1 MRKRI
6 LTAAVAAATLASGA
20 QAAGFYLKEQSVVG
34 QGRAFAGSAAGT
46 DGASAAYFN
55 PAGIVGVAEQVE
67 VGVHYIKPDVTVTN
81 DGSTSTAVPGTLFNG
96 SGDAVTGTN
105 TVKPYDGKPVP
116 NAHYVKPID
125 ENTAFSLAIGAP
137 YGFSNDYGAN
147 PFNKVDNK
155 KVDLSVIELTSSLA
169 KKISDTSSISFSL
182 IYQALDVEQVVASA
196 AGDVTQT
203 ADGSEIAFGIGYQ
216 RKLSDQTTLGVSYK
230 SDSTIGLTGKRDGGP
245 YRNQGITLDFDL
257 PSIFAVGVAHQLN
270 KKTKVYAD
278 ATHYGW
284 SAYEKLEALSDGTG
298 QTIVSGSL
306 TTLPAGTPFTPSN
319 NNYKDTVSF
328 GIGVEHDYGNGLT
341 VRSGIHVDP
350 TPTNDTDRSTTTPD
364 SDRTWL
370 AFGLSKEMNENMTFD
385 AAFTHIIADDGS
397 INKTVV
403 TSSAPTTANVKAKVE
418 SSVNI
423 VSLGFRYKF

>member
-81 DGSTSTAVPGTLFNG
+81 DGSTSQPVPGPLNFFSLANA
-96 SGDAVTGTN
+96 AVTGTN
-105 TVKPYDGKPVP
+105 TVKPYDGKLVP

-125 ENTAFSLAIGAP
+125 ENTAFGLAIGAP

-182 IYQALDVEQVVASA
+182 IYQTLDVEQKVASA

-216 RKLSDQTTLGVSYK
+216 RDLSDSTTVGASYK
-230 SDSTIGLTGKRDGGP
+230 SQSTLGLTGKLDGGV
-245 YRNQGITLDFDL
+245 YSNAGITLDFDL
-257 PSIFAVGVAHQLN
+257 PSIFALGLAHQLN
-270 KKTKVYAD
+270 EKTRVFAD
-278 ATHYGW
+278 VTHYGW
-284 SAYEKLEALSDGTG
+284 SAYEKLTALSDGSGTRSG
-298 QTIVSGSL
+298 AAIV
-306 TTLPAGTPFTPSN
+306 AGTPLSSAN
-319 NNYKDTVSF
+319 NNYKDTVSW
-328 GIGVEHDYGNGLT
+328 GLGLEHDYGNGLT

-385 AAFTHIIADDGS
+385 AAVTHIIADDGS

-403 TSSAPTTANVKAKVE
+403 TSTAPTTATVKAKVE